1 MPAENDRCMQNLQL
15 GYFVLSLGLALIAQG
30 QPPAAPP
37 ATQAGA
43 PAPAQAAPR
52 PKRPGVS
59 TPGVRIPITKL
70 KPDAVYSVPGVPDW
84 LAVDEH
90 VWVSNSPKD
99 TVHKLD
105 PKTNAVLATVT
116 VGKHPCSGLAVAFG
130 SVWVPNCGDKT
141 VAGSLSRVSLKE
153 GTVEAT
159 LPFAPG
165 DSEGGIA
172 SGAGSIWMMTD
183 KTGTLTR
190 IDPATNKAVAE
201 IYVAP
206 GSYTVAF
213 GDNAVWVTSTDKNL
227 LTRINARTNVVEQT
241 IPVGPKPRF
250 LAVGEG
256 AVWTV
261 NQGDG
266 TISRVDIKTNKVVA
280 TIEAGI
286 PGGGG
291 EIAVGDGS
299 VWVTSFEYPI
309 TRIDITTNKV
319 VQQFYGDG
327 GDAIR
332 FGLGWVWLSNLRAAN
347 IWRLDPKRIVATSA
361 E

>member
-1 MPAENDRCMQNLQL
+1 MHNLLLSFAAICTVSVVISQAQRPASQ
-15 GYFVLSLGLALIAQG
+15 AQ
-30 QPPAAPP
+30 
-37 ATQAGA
+37 
-43 PAPAQAAPR
+43 PAPAK

-59 TPGVRIPITKL
+59 TAGVKIPISKL
-70 KPDAVYSVPGVPDW
+70 KPDAVFSVPGVPDW
-84 LAVDEH
+84 LAVDEQ
-90 VWVSNSPKD
+90 VWVSNSPKN
-99 TVHKLD
+99 TVHRLD
-105 PKTNAVLATVT
+105 PKTNTVTATVET
-116 VGKHPCSGLAVAFG
+116 GMHPCSGLAVGFG
-130 SVWVPNCGDKT
+130 SLWVPNCGDKNGGGNL
-141 VAGSLSRVSLKE
+141 ARVSLKDAK
-153 GTVEAT
+153 VEAT
-159 LPFAPG
+159 LPFSVP

-172 SGAGSIWMMTD
+172 SGAESVWVMTD
-183 KTGTLTR
+183 KNGTLAR

-201 IYVAP
+201 ISVAP

-213 GDNAVWVTSTDKNL
+213 GEGAVWVTSTEKNV
-227 LTRINARTNVVEQT
+227 LTRVNARTNVVEET
-241 IPVGPKPRF
+241 IPVGSRPRF

-256 AVWTV
+256 SVWTV
-261 NQGDG
+261 NQGEG
-266 TISRVDIKTNKVVA
+266 SISRVDSKTNKVVA

-309 TRIDITTNKV
+309 TRIDASTNKV

-332 FGLGWVWLSNLRAAN
+332 FGLGSVWLSNLRAAN
-347 IWRLDPKRIVATSA
+347 VWRLDPKRILATLP